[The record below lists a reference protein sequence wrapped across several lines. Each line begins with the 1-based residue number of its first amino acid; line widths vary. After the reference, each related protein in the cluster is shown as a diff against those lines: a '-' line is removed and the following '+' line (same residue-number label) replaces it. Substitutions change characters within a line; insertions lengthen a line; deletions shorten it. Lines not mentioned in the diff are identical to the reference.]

1 MSQCRMKRRA
11 WRCICSPLG
20 RSLLPGLKS
29 PKQSLSPPKSLDPL
43 PADLLSSS
51 FTVKLLSLSL
61 CNSFY
66 RAPVVHVC
74 AQRCSSMARASDPAS
89 LLPSFKLSSP
99 WLALTP
105 HAGIHPPPPTLGETL
120 PWIGCCAVESR
131 PLMGSGGE
139 SESEGGGRRIQL
151 KKNDITCAARE
162 RNRERERES
171 EGGEWEVA

>member
-11 WRCICSPLG
+11 CRCICSPLG

-89 LLPSFKLSSP
+89 LPPKLQALVPLVSTHTSRRDSSSP
-99 WLALTP
+99 S
-105 HAGIHPPPPTLGETL
+105 HPRRDATVDRML
-120 PWIGCCAVESR
+120 CCGKPAAN
-131 PLMGSGGE
+131 GK
-139 SESEGGGRRIQL
+139 RR
-151 KKNDITCAARE
+151 RE
-162 RNRERERES
+162 
-171 EGGEWEVA
+171 